1 MLRESICKCL
11 LHELNEILKH
21 VDPNLN
27 NALYNEIWL
36 QRGTCMSGVTI
47 RMSVSKISEL
57 GRATQGVKLIRL
69 DEGDKIAAIT
79 QLDESKMEDPE
90 MNDADTPAITDAD
103 IPENPESEVKTD
115 EGETE

>member
-1 MLRESICKCL
+1 MLDVSETEDLMI
-11 LHELNEILKH
+11 
-21 VDPNLN
+21 
-27 NALYNEIWL
+27 
-36 QRGTCMSGVTI
+36 TCMSGVTI